1 MSERKSFAIVL
12 YCLLSLLCV
21 FLGLDFCFSHKMGVP
36 STQNLTQGDQVRL
49 GSGRAASE
57 AEVATC
63 VSRDPQLDKDG
74 RVRGNMSCQPTTVDG
89 RNPAPVIQV

>member
-1 MSERKSFAIVL
+1 
-12 YCLLSLLCV
+12 
-21 FLGLDFCFSHKMGVP
+21 MGVP
-36 STQNLTQGDQVRL
+36 STQNLTQGE
-49 GSGRAASE
+49 SGRGASE

-89 RNPAPVIQV
+89 RNPAPVIQVVYK